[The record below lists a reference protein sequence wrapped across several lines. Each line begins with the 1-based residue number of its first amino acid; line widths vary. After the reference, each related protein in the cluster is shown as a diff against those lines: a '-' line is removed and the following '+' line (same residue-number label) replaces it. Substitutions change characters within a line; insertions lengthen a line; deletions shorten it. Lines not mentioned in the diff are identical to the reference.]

1 MIIWCSGFVYGG
13 CLIFSISFP
22 SLKPDGNDDNCTT
35 FYNNEQCQTNSTYSC
50 LREVNDYFSVISSM
64 SSSEF
69 LPQNVTRLVSLTLA
83 IGCEFM
89 RVEPFS
95 ISETMIWNMFFLKFV
110 INLTRNSK
118 IFQKVCD
125 SLRPKIN

>member
-1 MIIWCSGFVYGG
+1 MEGVLSSVY
-13 CLIFSISFP
+13 P
-22 SLKPDGNDDNCTT
+22 SLPLNLTEMTITVQHFTIMSSAK
-35 FYNNEQCQTNSTYSC
+35 QTQLTAVLEKSMITS
-50 LREVNDYFSVISSM
+50 SVISSM

-69 LPQNVTRLVSLTLA
+69 LPQNVNRLVSLTLA

-95 ISETMIWNMFFLKFV
+95 NSETMIWNMFFFKFV

>member
-95 ISETMIWNMFFLKFV
+95 ISETMIWNMFFFLICHQFDKKQQNF
-110 INLTRNSK
+110 SK
-118 IFQKVCD
+118 G
-125 SLRPKIN
+125 LR